1 MAKVFATTTCRS
13 VSSHAE
19 AHTRNASVSR
29 QMVPAPKLPT
39 CLVFFFFL
47 AFPLLLFAV
56 GNGVRL
62 SCILPPGIRVEQRCR
77 VFLCSVPAVAIF
89 FWPNINHSHLFIL
102 DFQFS
107 QKKTNA
113 KPIAAAA
120 TRARQPEFVL
130 QHSQTSLVGW
140 CLVACIQTAR
150 TACDFRMYLLH
161 RERRRGQKSS
171 TSRGWS
177 FYILIVLLQSHGV
190 FRFLFHCLALSYYC
204 SRWPVFRE
212 VC

>member
-1 MAKVFATTTCRS
+1 MAQVIATITCRS

-77 VFLCSVPAVAIF
+77 VFLCGVPAVAIF

-107 QKKTNA
+107 QKKKRQTDCCSSYSS
-113 KPIAAAA
+113 AA
-120 TRARQPEFVL
+120 TGICFTAQPNL
-130 QHSQTSLVGW
+130 AGRLVS
-140 CLVACIQTAR
+140 
-150 TACDFRMYLLH
+150 
-161 RERRRGQKSS
+161 RRVYTDS
-171 TSRGWS
+171 
-177 FYILIVLLQSHGV
+177 
-190 FRFLFHCLALSYYC
+190 
-204 SRWPVFRE
+204 
-212 VC
+212 